1 MNASSAIT
9 EGMPVGRRSRSQ
21 GRTIGEGEFA
31 LLTTLTWTTDELH
44 ANKEAMRDSE
54 FGERLLGGSVL
65 LSLVSGLYCQN
76 PLFRDFL
83 SIYGVEP
90 IAALGTDAKYSGVF
104 RPGDTLWE
112 ETELESVRVSKS
124 RPGCG
129 IMALHDRA
137 FNQHDEV
144 ILDSHRW
151 ILYGRKG
158 VPRG

>member
-1 MNASSAIT
+1 MDVASAVT

-44 ANKEAMRDSE
+44 VNKEAMKSSE

-76 PLFRDFL
+76 QLFRDFL
-83 SIYGVEP
+83 NVYGVEP

-104 RPGDTLWE
+104 LPGDTLWE
-112 ETELESVRVSKS
+112 ETELEAVRASES

-129 IMALHDRA
+129 IMTLRDRA
-137 FNQHDEV
+137 YNQREELL
-144 ILDSHRW
+144 LDSHRW